1 MKLLAVACAVL
12 ALGVAGAARAGGRAD
27 VRGSIQVNP
36 LSVVTVV
43 SDTSVR
49 RGDPFVVL
57 AIVTNLGAMRLDN
70 VSVTLVRDPAVRTLP
85 GATQGLG
92 RMPARSTQVALWLAC
107 AYAAGD
113 FVLLSRARAGT
124 FTTQSP
130 GRLVD
135 VSTSRRPC

>member
-1 MKLLAVACAVL
+1 M
-12 ALGVAGAARAGGRAD
+12 
-27 VRGSIQVNP
+27 
-36 LSVVTVV
+36 
-43 SDTSVR
+43 
-49 RGDPFVVL
+49 L

-113 FVLLSRARAGT
+113 FVLLSPQAGT
-124 FTTQSP
+124 FTTQTP
-130 GRLVD
+130 AP
-135 VSTSRRPC
+135 RRRQHVAPSLLTEAGTR